1 MLNPKSSSVAKY
13 IFYISHKRVTISFGN
28 YFGSFGDGAGTELFL
43 LMVVIIS
50 FGCNWG
56 LCDLEDAP
64 DERLSTGFPL
74 RIERTGGKKKR
85 CKTHIWEKAQ
95 SFKSWA
101 YFHVRKQKTIS
112 NQTTKRKFKSMQLRI
127 EPGVPGIIFKL

>member
-50 FGCNWG
+50 FGCN
-56 LCDLEDAP
+56 
-64 DERLSTGFPL
+64 
-74 RIERTGGKKKR
+74 
-85 CKTHIWEKAQ
+85 
-95 SFKSWA
+95 
-101 YFHVRKQKTIS
+101 
-112 NQTTKRKFKSMQLRI
+112 
-127 EPGVPGIIFKL
+127 